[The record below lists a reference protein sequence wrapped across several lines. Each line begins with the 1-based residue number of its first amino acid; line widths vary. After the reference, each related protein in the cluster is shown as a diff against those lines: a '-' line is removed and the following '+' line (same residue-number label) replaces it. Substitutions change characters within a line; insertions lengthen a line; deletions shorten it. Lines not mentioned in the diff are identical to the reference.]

1 MTAGCPNKHYDT
13 LFQRL
18 AGVVGFFAT
27 VVFSPQH
34 TSKLVCVRLIENV
47 GIFATTFSRHAKAHA
62 SLALVVWL
70 IENVGFFATVVFS
83 PQHTSKLVC
92 VRLIE
97 NVGIFA
103 TVVLSRHRRRVEVGG
118 TNTAAQTSKEEC
130 GWRCRILCH
139 LPRYM
144 HPPHRLSATNFL

>member
-18 AGVVGFFAT
+18 AEV
-27 VVFSPQH
+27 
-34 TSKLVCVRLIENV
+34 V
-47 GIFATTFSRHAKAHA
+47 GIFATTFSRHAKAQA

-97 NVGIFA
+97 NVGFFA

-118 TNTAAQTSKEEC
+118 TNTAARTSIAGC

-139 LPRYM
+139 LPQYM
-144 HPPHRLSATNFL
+144 HPPHRLSAAWSCPRRRLRRYTYHRQ